1 MNLANKSWNQ
11 LHNNIMSVSDGRP
24 RAVYSIWII
33 LANTAYQARVSGIT
47 EFRMDSFTPGGHSL
61 PTDFTVNCLWIHFVV
76 WGLSSSVVTYLLAN
90 WLEID

>member
-11 LHNNIMSVSDGRP
+11 LHNSIMSVSDGRLH
-24 RAVYSIWII
+24 AVYSIWII

-61 PTDFTVNCLWIHFVV
+61 PTDFIVNCFMDTFHSLGIV
-76 WGLSSSVVTYLLAN
+76 LKCRDKSVGKLA
-90 WLEID
+90 

>member
-11 LHNNIMSVSDGRP
+11 LHNNIMRVSDGRLH
-24 RAVYSIWII
+24 AVYSIWII

-47 EFRMDSFTPGGHSL
+47 GFRMDSFTLGGHSL

-76 WGLSSSVVTYLLAN
+76 WGLSSSVVTNLWAN